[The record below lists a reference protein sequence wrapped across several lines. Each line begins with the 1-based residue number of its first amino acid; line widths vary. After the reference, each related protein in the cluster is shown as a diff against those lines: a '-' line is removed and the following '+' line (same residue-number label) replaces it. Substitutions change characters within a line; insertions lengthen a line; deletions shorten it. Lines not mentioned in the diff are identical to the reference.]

1 MRENGQRYRQ
11 TIWGLLQRLRAG
23 TGLELIL
30 VYDYLSGDFIRG
42 YTKAIQDIQAIFEY
56 VQLDM
61 RWHNKNL
68 NYKYAVKLLK
78 CILDSRMY
86 LREQDNKVY
95 DKMAGF
101 IRYNQS
107 KDDFEY
113 YDPKKRGDNT

>member
-1 MRENGQRYRQ
+1 M
-11 TIWGLLQRLRAG
+11 
-23 TGLELIL
+23 
-30 VYDYLSGDFIRG
+30 YDYLSGDFIRG
-42 YTKAIQDIQAIFEY
+42 YTKAIHDIQAIFEY

>member
-1 MRENGQRYRQ
+1 M
-11 TIWGLLQRLRAG
+11 
-23 TGLELIL
+23 
-30 VYDYLSGDFIRG
+30 YDYLNGDFIRG

-95 DKMAGF
+95 DKIAGF

-113 YDPKKRGDNT
+113 YDPPKNAVITHEHAERENRDLQGLRERI